1 MRYILLI
8 HGNEKAEGTMTK
20 EAMGE
25 MFAAYGAY
33 TQALRDA
40 GAYLGG
46 DALQP
51 TLTAS
56 TVRGTKVLHGPFA
69 ETQEQLGGFYLIE
82 AADLDAAIAWAKK
95 CPGAQ
100 HGSVEVRPIMSVPA
114 TV

>member
-1 MRYILLI
+1 MKYILLI
-8 HGNEKAEGTMTK
+8 HGNEKSQGAATP

-33 TQALRDA
+33 TQALKDA

-95 CPGAQ
+95 CPGSQ
-100 HGSVEVRPIMSVPA
+100 HGSVEVRPIMMMPA
-114 TV
+114 AV

>member
-8 HGNEKAEGTMTK
+8 HGDEKARGAATK

-33 TQALRDA
+33 TQSLKDA
-40 GAYLGG
+40 GAYVAG

-56 TVRGTKVLHGPFA
+56 TVRGAKVLHGPFA
-69 ETQEQLGGFYLIE
+69 ETQEQLGGYYLIE

-100 HGSVEVRPIMSVPA
+100 VGSVEVRPIMHVPA